1 MRRLIHTNDGAQHRE
16 RGAVAVVTA
25 LLMVVLLAVGA
36 LAVDG
41 GMLYA
46 KRAQLQTGADA
57 AAIAVAQKCAAS
69 LSDPQC
75 TSTSSLATSLAQS
88 NMRAGLAGIASLT
101 VSTSAQ
107 TVTATT
113 QPLQPGVQAGRV
125 SLFLAQALGFS
136 SASLGATATAA
147 WGSPSTGT
155 APFPLAFSVCQVT
168 GQINGAV
175 QLLQNH
181 GSGANASCNYGPSGQ
196 VVPGG
201 FGWLQQ
207 DPNQC
212 GASINIAL
220 SEAGSSPGK
229 GGPSNCDAVLA
240 QWVST
245 LQSGQK
251 LIVVLPIFTA
261 VVGTGSGATYTLAG
275 FAAYS
280 VIGWNFGGA
289 GAAHPNTAYNNV
301 SPGVPANLACT
312 GSCNGIIG
320 QFVTFVALDNTYQV
334 GPSTPFGATI
344 VRLTQ

>member
-46 KRAQLQTGADA
+46 KRAQLQSGADA

-75 TSTSSLATSLAQS
+75 ASTSQLATSLAQS
-88 NMRAGLAGIASLT
+88 NMQAGQAGIASLT

-113 QPLQPGVQAGRV
+113 QPLQPGMQAGRV
-125 SLFLAQALGFS
+125 SLFLAQALGIS
-136 SASLGATATAA
+136 SASLGATAAAA

-175 QLLQNH
+175 QLLQDH
-181 GSGANASCNYGPSGQ
+181 GSGANPSCNYGSSGQ

-201 FGWLQQ
+201 FGWLVQN
-207 DPNQC
+207 PNQC
-212 GASINIAL
+212 GATINIAQ
-220 SEAGSSPGK
+220 SEGGSNPGNSA
-229 GGPSNCDAVLA
+229 PSNCNAVLA
-240 QWVST
+240 QWVT
-245 LQSGQK
+245 ALQAGQK
-251 LIVVLPIFTA
+251 AIVLLPVFTA
-261 VVGTGSGATYTLAG
+261 VTGTGNSAIYTLAG

-280 VIGWNFGGA
+280 VMGWNFGA
-289 GAAHPNTAYNNV
+289 TSQTNPNNSYNNQP
-301 SPGVPANLACT
+301 SGQPNSLSCT
-312 GSCNGIIG
+312 GNCRGIIG

-334 GPSTPFGATI
+334 GPSTAFGATI